1 MTYDS
6 THKTLH
12 TTHNHMA
19 DNYLEKKMEEYR
31 SRSAASKRPSAVS
44 LNRLLLLNRSHR
56 GYDQRRVVTTE
67 ELRRIVSVN
76 TRIPSARNQ
85 QCLRFRMVTTEE
97 AHLVLPHIK
106 LGGALPEL
114 HLPIKGTEPQAFIIV
129 CSTIEE
135 NKWVDIDL
143 GMSAQS
149 MLLKATEM
157 GLNGICIGAF
167 NAQAITEA
175 FTLPYPPLLIVA
187 IGKGAEQIQLKEI
200 SEEESHTYYRTEGVH
215 YVPKVKIDD
224 LVI

>member
-1 MTYDS
+1 M
-6 THKTLH
+6 
-12 TTHNHMA
+12 
-19 DNYLEKKMEEYR
+19 
-31 SRSAASKRPSAVS
+31 
-44 LNRLLLLNRSHR
+44 
-56 GYDQRRVVTTE
+56 
-67 ELRRIVSVN
+67 
-76 TRIPSARNQ
+76 
-85 QCLRFRMVTTEE
+85 
-97 AHLVLPHIK
+97 LPHIK

-224 LVI
+224 LIL

>member
-1 MTYDS
+1 
-6 THKTLH
+6 
-12 TTHNHMA
+12 MA

-31 SRSAASKRPSAVS
+31 SRSVAPKRSSAVS
-44 LNRLLLLNRSHR
+44 LNRLLLLNRTHR
-56 GYDQRRVVTTE
+56 GYDQRKVVTTE

-85 QCLRFRMVTTEE
+85 QCLRFRMVTAEE

-114 HLPIKGTEPQAFIIV
+114 HLPIEGTEPQAFIIV

-143 GMSAQS
+143 GISAQS

-167 NAQAITEA
+167 NAQAIAEA
-175 FTLPYPPLLIVA
+175 FALPYTPLLLIA
-187 IGKGAEQIQLKEI
+187 IGKGAEEIHLTEI
-200 SEEESHTYYRTEGVH
+200 SAEENHTYYRKEEIH
-215 YVPKVKIDD
+215 YVPKVKLDD
-224 LVI
+224 LVMNDERLKIND

>member
-1 MTYDS
+1 
-6 THKTLH
+6 
-12 TTHNHMA
+12 MA

-31 SRSAASKRPSAVS
+31 SRSVSPKPSAAIP

-56 GYDQRRVVTTE
+56 GYDQHRIVSRD

-85 QCLRFRMVTTEE
+85 QCLRFRMVTAYE
-97 AHLVLPHIK
+97 AYKVLTHIK

-114 HLPIKGTEPQAFIIV
+114 HLPVEGTEPMAFIII

-143 GMSAQS
+143 GISAQS

-175 FTLPYPPLLIVA
+175 FALPYPPLLIVA
-187 IGKGAEQIQLKEI
+187 IGKGAELIQLTEI
-200 SEEESHTYYRTEGVH
+200 PAQESHTYYRNEGVH
-215 YVPKVKIDD
+215 YVPKVKLDD
-224 LVI
+224 LLIND

>member
-1 MTYDS
+1 
-6 THKTLH
+6 
-12 TTHNHMA
+12 MA

-31 SRSAASKRPSAVS
+31 SRSAAPKRPSTAS

-56 GYDQRRVVTTE
+56 GYDQHRVVTLD

-85 QCLRFRMVTTEE
+85 QCLRFRMVTADE
-97 AHLVLPHIK
+97 AHKVLPHIK
-106 LGGALPEL
+106 LGSALPDL
-114 HLPIKGTEPQAFIIV
+114 HLPLEGTEPQAFIVI
-129 CSTIEE
+129 CTTIEE

-143 GMSAQS
+143 GISAQS

-175 FTLPYPPLLIVA
+175 FALPYPPLLILA
-187 IGKGAEQIQLKEI
+187 IGKGAERIQLTEI
-200 SEEESHTYYRTEGVH
+200 AENDSHTYYRQEGVH
-215 YVPKVKIDD
+215 YVPKVKLDD

>member
-1 MTYDS
+1 
-6 THKTLH
+6 
-12 TTHNHMA
+12 MA

-31 SRSAASKRPSAVS
+31 SQSAAPKRTTTIS

-56 GYDQRRVVTTE
+56 GYDQRRVVTQE
-67 ELRRIVSVN
+67 ELRRIISVN

-85 QCLRFRMVTTEE
+85 QCLRFRMVTAEE

-114 HLPIKGTEPQAFIIV
+114 HLPIEGTEPQAFIIV

-135 NKWVDIDL
+135 NKWVDMDL
-143 GMSAQS
+143 GISAQS

-167 NAQAITEA
+167 NPHELTSALS
-175 FTLPYPPLLIVA
+175 LPYPPLLIIA
-187 IGKGAEQIQLKEI
+187 IGKGAENIRLTEI
-200 SEEESHTYYRTEGVH
+200 SDSDSHAYYRHEGIH
-215 YVPKVKIDD
+215 YVPKVKIDE
-224 LVI
+224 LIIT

>member
-1 MTYDS
+1 
-6 THKTLH
+6 
-12 TTHNHMA
+12 MA

-31 SRSAASKRPSAVS
+31 SRSAAPKRTSTIS

-67 ELRRIVSVN
+67 ELRRIISVN

-97 AHLVLPHIK
+97 SHHVLPHIK
-106 LGGALPEL
+106 LGSALPDL
-114 HLPIKGTEPQAFIIV
+114 HLPIEGTEPQAFIIV

-175 FTLPYPPLLIVA
+175 LTLPYTPLLIIA
-187 IGKGAEQIQLKEI
+187 IGKGAEDIRLTEI
-200 SEEESHTYYRTEGVH
+200 SAEESHTYYRNEGVH
-215 YVPKVKIDD
+215 YVPKVKLDD
-224 LVI
+224 LIIK

>member
-1 MTYDS
+1 
-6 THKTLH
+6 
-12 TTHNHMA
+12 MA

-31 SRSAASKRPSAVS
+31 SRSAIPKRTSAVS

-56 GYDQRRVVTTE
+56 GYDPRRVVSIE

-76 TRIPSARNQ
+76 TRVPSARNQ
-85 QCLRFRMVTTEE
+85 QCLRFRMVTAEE

-114 HLPIKGTEPQAFIIV
+114 HLPIEGTEPQAFIIV

-135 NKWVDIDL
+135 NKWVDMDL
-143 GMSAQS
+143 GISAQS

-175 FTLPYPPLLIVA
+175 FALPYAPLLILA
-187 IGKGAEQIQLKEI
+187 IRKCAEQIQLIEI
-200 SEEESHTYYRTEGVH
+200 TAGENHAYFRTDGIH
-215 YVPKVKIDD
+215 YVPKVKLEELFI
-224 LVI
+224 